1 MNPSLEKTINHTFLQ
16 LLEDLK
22 NKKEMEE
29 VFRDL
34 MGEKEYG
41 EIVKKLAIVYW
52 LRKKRDVDIIRENL
66 KVSSVE
72 ISSAEKIMDKKGI
85 KLAIKY
91 MEAEEFANQW
101 VEKIKKFK
109 R

>member
-101 VEKIKKFK
+101 VE
-109 R
+109 